1 MKLRFLATVLAAA
14 SLFFNGSVPSPG
26 QSVAETYRKAAEAY
40 REAAEKTT
48 ADKQACYEKWAAY
61 YDCLADSLVS
71 GSNATC
77 EAPPCQPG
85 ESSN

>member
-1 MKLRFLATVLAAA
+1 MKRKLLATVFAAA
-14 SLFFNGSVPSPG
+14 ALFFNGSVPSRG
-26 QSVAETYRKAAEAY
+26 QSVAETYRQAAAAY

-48 ADKQACYEKWAAY
+48 ADKKDCYENWAAY

-77 EAPPCQPG
+77 EAPPCKPG
-85 ESSN
+85 EADN